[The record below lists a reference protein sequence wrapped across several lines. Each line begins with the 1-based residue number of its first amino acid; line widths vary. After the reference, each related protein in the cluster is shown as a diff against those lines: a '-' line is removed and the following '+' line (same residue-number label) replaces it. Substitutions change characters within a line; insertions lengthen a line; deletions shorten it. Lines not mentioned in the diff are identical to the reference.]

1 MLFRTSVFR
10 CLIQRKACC
19 ASKQNDPIT
28 TKPEFSHCTFCF
40 QNIKEYSKISSWAKQ
55 FLLETNGEGELK
67 SFTERLMCL

>member
-19 ASKQNDPIT
+19 ASEQNDPIT

-40 QNIKEYSKISSWAKQ
+40 QNNKISSWAKQ
-55 FLLETNGEGELK
+55 FLLETN
-67 SFTERLMCL
+67 EREN